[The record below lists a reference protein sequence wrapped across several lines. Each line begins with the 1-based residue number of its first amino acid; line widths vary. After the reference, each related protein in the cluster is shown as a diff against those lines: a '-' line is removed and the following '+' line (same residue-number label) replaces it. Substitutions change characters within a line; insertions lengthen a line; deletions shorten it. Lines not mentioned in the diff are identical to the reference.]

1 MADSPI
7 SSLNSVD
14 NIEPDD
20 LFVLEHTSNGQRQA
34 CKLRG
39 EQVTQYVSRNVVAY
53 NGSIVP
59 SNAAGGAN
67 YDPDTK
73 TLTLVLPH
81 GPGFETVVPGASRA
95 ATEEEVATLEG
106 TVTTYDLMSE
116 EVRLTNPDSTIPSQ
130 KVGEIQVYNGRN
142 GTGLI
147 NSVMNIGPTA
157 GTTNVPAEK
166 LFNLIY
172 PVGSVFTSAVYFS
185 PAAQFSGTWVR
196 LMNRFLYASGPG
208 AANGAGNAVGTLDG
222 SAKKTIS
229 RANLPP
235 QNLRLGQCAH
245 TTAANPDVDLSASN
259 FENVNTFGV
268 YSMSPGTATAWVVPS
283 LNKATAGGYS
293 RPDKDIITEKL
304 GSGTAMDIMPPYR
317 TYHAWER
324 VSTTHVFG
332 SDAAPNYFTPGAYI
346 TTNTS
351 TINMLSF
358 NVAYDYM
365 STIVIAV
372 SPGDKFSLTGTGAS
386 YGRLWAFVGADGT
399 TRKRFSTAGVT
410 ETELKLTAKADEA
423 FLIVNVNTEHSYNLV
438 GLAPE

>member
-7 SSLNSVD
+7 SSLPSVD

-67 YDPDTK
+67 YDPDTQ

-95 ATEEEVATLEG
+95 ATEEEVASLDG

-130 KVGEIQVYNGRN
+130 KIGEIQVYNGRN

-147 NSVMNIGPTA
+147 NSVMNVGPTA

-172 PVGSVFTSAVYFS
+172 PVGSIYMSVNSTSPATLFGGSWERIQDSFLLAAGSTYGPGTTGGVASQNITSAGQADIGIYNLVSGSSSYHNAYIQMNDTPVGGTAGTDHLTYNNYTRYINLYRYDSSS
-185 PAAQFSGTWVR
+185 PNWANYVGEAGT
-196 LMNRFLYASGPG
+196 YADAP
-208 AANGAGNAVGTLDG
+208 ATRV
-222 SAKKTIS
+222 
-229 RANLPP
+229 
-235 QNLRLGQCAH
+235 
-245 TTAANPDVDLSASN
+245 
-259 FENVNTFGV
+259 
-268 YSMSPGTATAWVVPS
+268 TATASNV
-283 LNKATAGGYS
+283 NN
-293 RPDKDIITEKL
+293 
-304 GSGTAMDIMPPYR
+304 MPPYLAVYVWRR
-317 TYHAWER
+317 TA
-324 VSTTHVFG
+324 
-332 SDAAPNYFTPGAYI
+332 
-346 TTNTS
+346 
-351 TINMLSF
+351 
-358 NVAYDYM
+358 
-365 STIVIAV
+365 
-372 SPGDKFSLTGTGAS
+372 
-386 YGRLWAFVGADGT
+386 
-399 TRKRFSTAGVT
+399 
-410 ETELKLTAKADEA
+410 
-423 FLIVNVNTEHSYNLV
+423 
-438 GLAPE
+438 LAT